1 MKKIAYI
8 LDDGK
13 RSFTYE
19 RIAGFREAI
28 RKSREDINLYVFRSG
43 GFSDY
48 DPDHNCGEYNIYH
61 LPDFSDFDGIF
72 LDINITYGR
81 DANHY
86 GVKGAEYVTKAAAA
100 SGKPVVAIAREV
112 ADFYYVGI
120 DNHAAMTSMIRMLHE
135 DMGLSDFWFLMGPP
149 DNYENVIRTAALKEY
164 CAAMGLPCEDWRF
177 YAESYA
183 WISGANGFRALFD
196 RTGGKLPQAIVCAND
211 PIAVGACDTAEQ
223 QGIKVPEDVLISG
236 FDNLDIAAYHFPS
249 ITTVNQFRFDLGGYC
264 MQVMERIWRGEPQER
279 ITYCPTEIILRESTG
294 HPKPREKT
302 LEERVA
308 EALRREDYA
317 ENFDN
322 LLCAVQYKLPGCTSV
337 EEMCGVLGP
346 LIRHMGCTGL
356 YIVLDPAL
364 YDYAKQIDMEQDVAR
379 ARFGNG
385 SLRQE
390 GYPKRMELVY
400 AWEEGRGCSFPKKRV
415 KGLFPAF
422 DLETPGQDILFAP
435 LHFMAYTVGYVAI
448 RDCVKIMKTRN
459 IARFINTLTMAM
471 RSFFAGKKLEYINS
485 MLSGVSMQDTMT
497 GLLNRLGYHRQALK
511 LFRRAKEKGE
521 RLSVLFV
528 DMDGMK
534 YFNDTF
540 GHACGDDAVCSVS
553 ASILACAPE
562 GAVCI
567 RYGGDEFLIL
577 FPAKNEEEAAALV
590 ENIRRRIPRE
600 AAKRN
605 MPDAPKISTGA
616 VLTDP
621 DSDYSLNDYV
631 DAADKL
637 MYNEKLSKK
646 GGHS

>member
-28 RKSREDINLYVFRSG
+28 NKAKEDINLYVFRSG

-48 DPDHNCGEYNIYH
+48 DPGHNCGEYNIYH

-72 LDINITYGR
+72 LDINNTYTKGM
-81 DANHY
+81 NHY
-86 GVKGAEYVTKAAAA
+86 GAKGADYVIKAAAA
-100 SGKPVVAIAREV
+100 SGKPVVAMARKV

-149 DNYENVIRTAALKEY
+149 DNYENEIRTDALKEY
-164 CAAMGLPCEDWRF
+164 CNKNGLPCEDWRF

-183 WISGANGFRALFD
+183 RASGVNGFNALWE
-196 RTGGKLPQAIVCAND
+196 RTGGKLPQAIICAND
-211 PIAVGACDTAEQ
+211 PIAVGACDTAEDK
-223 QGIKVPEDVLISG
+223 GVKMPEDVLISG

-264 MQVMERIWRGEPQER
+264 MEVMERIWEGDLPEK
-279 ITYCPTEIILRESTG
+279 ITYCPTEIILRETTG

-302 LEERVA
+302 LEQRVA
-308 EALRREDYA
+308 EALRRDDYT
-317 ENFDN
+317 ENFTN

-337 EEMCGVLGP
+337 EEMCGVLEP
-346 LIRHMGCTGL
+346 LINRMGCKGF
-356 YIVLDPAL
+356 YIALDPAL
-364 YDYAKQIDMEQDVAR
+364 YDYAKQIDMDGDIEN
-379 ARFGNG
+379 ARFGNS
-385 SLRQE
+385 SLKKG
-390 GYPKRMELVY
+390 GYPKRMELLYV
-400 AWEEGRGCSFPKKRV
+400 WEEGKGGSFPRKKL

-422 DLETPGQDILFAP
+422 DFEEPGQDILFVP
-435 LHFMAYTVGYVAI
+435 LHFMEYTVGFAAI
-448 RDCVKIMKTRN
+448 RDSVEILKTRN
-459 IARFINTLTMAM
+459 IAPVMNTLTMAM
-471 RSFFAGKKLEYINS
+471 RSFFAGKKLEYFNS

-497 GLLNRLGYHRQALK
+497 GLCNRLGYHRLALK
-511 LFRRAKEKGE
+511 LFNRTKESGK
-521 RLSVLFV
+521 RLAVLFV

-553 ASILACAPE
+553 ASILACVPE
-562 GAVCI
+562 EAVSI

-577 FPAKNEEEAAALV
+577 FPAEAEEEGKDLV
-590 ENIRRRIPRE
+590 ERIRQRILGE

-605 MPDAPKISTGA
+605 MPDVPKISTGL

-631 DAADKL
+631 DEADKL
-637 MYNEKLSKK
+637 MYNEKLLKK